1 MTGKS
6 KYSKHN
12 DEKEI
17 DYDGVKC
24 LVDCL
29 DMLGGIEN
37 AMKQLHSATNE
48 CVNPTKKMR
57 LLADNASVIA
67 QSLNSKLAKL
77 GKIREEYKAEFQ
89 SICEHKWSDYDE
101 YETCIGGD
109 DSGGRIVRAKMC
121 EFCYKIEPVGS

>member
-1 MTGKS
+1 MPGKHR
-6 KYSKHN
+6 YSKHN

-17 DYDGVKC
+17 DYAGVRS
-24 LVDCL
+24 VIDCL
-29 DMLGGIEN
+29 EMLSGVADVAG
-37 AMKQLHSATNE
+37 QLQRATNS
-48 CVNPTKKMR
+48 CTNPTKKMC

-77 GKIREEYKAEFQ
+77 GKIRDEYTAEFQ

-109 DSGGRIVRAKMC
+109 DTGGRIVRARMC
-121 EFCYKIEPVGS
+121 ELCSKMEPVGS